1 MFNICQTIKE
11 VRSIVANAKY
21 SDKKIS
27 LVPTMGSLH
36 KGHLKL
42 IEEAKLKSEFVIV
55 SIFINKKQFNQKE
68 DYTKYPRYLSDDLNR
83 LQKVGVDAVFC
94 PSDDEIYL
102 ENHSISIDIGGID
115 KVLCGKDRLNHFGGV
130 ALIMVKLFSI
140 INPDIT
146 FFGLKDFQQFFII
159 KRLVQELNI
168 DTEIIGIET
177 IREDSGLAL
186 SSRNLLLSDG
196 AKKIAN
202 NIFTTLCHI
211 KNQILENNKI
221 NIDDLL
227 RLHMKYL
234 VGAGFDSIVYLE
246 IRDEDNLDLC
256 YKFNPNK
263 KYRIFISGN
272 IEGVRLIDNYSI
284 Y

>member
-1 MFNICQTIKE
+1 MLNVCQTIKE
-11 VRSIVANAKY
+11 VRSVVTNAKH
-21 SDKKIS
+21 SGKKIS

-36 KGHLKL
+36 KGHLRL
-42 IEEAKLKSEFVIV
+42 IEEAKIESEFVIV
-55 SIFINKKQFNQKE
+55 SIFINKKQFNQKA
-68 DYTKYPRYLSDDLNR
+68 DYNKYPRYLSDDLNR

-94 PSDDEIYL
+94 PSDDEIYP
-102 ENHSISIDIGGID
+102 ENYSISIDMGGID

-140 INPDIT
+140 TNPDVT

-159 KRLVQELNI
+159 KRLVQEFNI

-186 SSRNLLLSDG
+186 SSRNLRLSRS

-211 KNQILENNKI
+211 KSQILENNKI
-221 NIDDLL
+221 NIGNLL
-227 RLHMKYL
+227 RLHIKYL
-234 VGAGFDSIVYLE
+234 VGVGFDSIVYLE

-256 YKFNPNK
+256 YKFDPNK
-263 KYRIFISGN
+263 KYRIFISAN
-272 IEGVRLIDNYSI
+272 IDGVRLIDNYAI